1 MINLLELSQQ
11 IRSIMK
17 PNFKLSISEVPFRSN
32 LSFLPLINEIK
43 SAAKNKKDYALHAQ
57 LILAQIENYP
67 VFLKESPDINELH
80 EVADQIPFLMSY
92 VFSPHE
98 VESSMSGV
106 GAPFTDDPIF
116 ESDLLK
122 NIENDKDL
130 DFNMI
135 DDLSDDKCMHL
146 FSKLMFAYAIILKK
160 FYNSDLSMDYFI
172 RYQLNNKL
180 NGLVNFF
187 KLDFDST
194 YINVDY
200 KNELVK
206 LSDDD
211 IKKLINNPL
220 NMDLWLEMLPLD
232 QFEFTGFMKYKFVD
246 ITHLEVISSLKT
258 DLLEKASIINPSN
271 FTNLE
276 NNIRAL
282 FSNSQ
287 LRLGI
292 MALNINQGNL
302 QNRTNFW
309 RGLLG
314 DSGFQCN
321 DYESSI
327 YGEALRTKMP
337 IIIND
342 LSKYQ
347 NTGVIEKAILGKG
360 INNIILTPLILEDQ
374 LVGILELGSPNA
386 YDINFT
392 KLRTIKELVP
402 VFSIALLRTSEELK
416 TQMQATIKEECTAIH
431 PSVEWRFEEAAL
443 NLLNERVIDEN
454 AKMEEIVFENVHP
467 LYGAIDIRNSSHE
480 RNISIQ
486 CDLLEQLNLAKNVFK
501 EAYRIKQMPIYDQ
514 VIYKIEQYNKGI
526 EKGLSSGDESNIL
539 NFIQEHVEPLFSH
552 FNFEDEQ
559 FEEAIKNYKDSL
571 DPKLKMVYNRRK
583 DFEDSLAMINSCV
596 IKCLDKEQE
605 IAQQMYPHYFE
616 KYRTDGVEHNIY
628 LGEAI
633 TQNQDYN
640 PMYLK
645 NLRLWQLI
653 ISCEMSRK
661 TAELKS
667 SLPIPLDT
675 TALILVHSQ
684 KLSIRFRQ
692 DEKKFDVDGAY
703 NIRYEIVKKRIDKAV
718 IKGTNERLTQPG
730 KLSIIF
736 SQGNDMFEYQRY
748 LEYLI
753 AKGYFEDKI
762 ENLVLDDLQGVYGL
776 RALRVTIK
784 EGSNENKDIAEL
796 AQEIGLSE

>member
-1 MINLLELSQQ
+1 
-11 IRSIMK
+11 MK
-17 PNFKLSISEVPFRSN
+17 PNFKLNISEVPFKSN
-32 LSFLPLINEIK
+32 LSFLPLINALK
-43 SAAKNKKDYALHAQ
+43 SDIDNESTYAIQANF
-57 LILAQIENYP
+57 ILSQIEAYP
-67 VFLKESPDINELH
+67 IFFKKNINPVELSEFH
-80 EVADQIPFLMSY
+80 QQIQILMSY
-92 VFSPHE
+92 VYSPLE
-98 VESSMSGV
+98 LKSTMSGV
-106 GAPFTDDPIF
+106 GEPFKDEPIF
-116 ESDLLK
+116 ESNLLK
-122 NIENDKDL
+122 NIEDDQTLDL
-130 DFNMI
+130 TMI
-135 DDLSDDKCMHL
+135 DDLSDDKCMLL
-146 FSKLMFAYAIILKK
+146 FTKLMYAYSIILKK
-160 FYNSDLSMDYFI
+160 FYNSDISMDHFI
-172 RYQLNNKL
+172 RYRLDNKL
-180 NGLVNFF
+180 NGLVNYF
-187 KLDFDST
+187 KFDFDST
-194 YINVDY
+194 YIDVKY
-200 KNELVK
+200 KDELVE

-220 NMDLWLEMLPLD
+220 DMDLWLEMLPLN
-232 QFEFTGFMKYKFVD
+232 QFEFSGFMKYKFTDV
-246 ITHLEVISSLKT
+246 THLEVISSLKT
-258 DLLEKASIINPSN
+258 DLLEKSSIINPTN

-276 NNIRAL
+276 QNIRSL
-282 FSNSQ
+282 FGNSQ

-292 MALNINQGNL
+292 MALNIKQGNV

-309 RGLLG
+309 HGLLG
-314 DSGFQCN
+314 DSGFECC
-321 DYESSI
+321 DYEESI
-327 YGEALRTKMP
+327 YEQTLRTKMP

-342 LSKYQ
+342 LSKHERI
-347 NTGVIEKAILGKG
+347 GRVEKAILGKG

-392 KLRTIKELVP
+392 KLRTIKDLVP
-402 VFSIALLRTSEELK
+402 VFSIALLRTSEELQTK
-416 TQMQATIKEECTAIH
+416 VQATIKEECTAIH
-431 PSVEWRFEEAAL
+431 PCVEWRFEEAAH
-443 NLLNERVIDEN
+443 NLLQKREEDEST
-454 AKMEEIVFENVHP
+454 KMEEIVFEHVHP

-486 CDLLEQLNLAKNVFK
+486 CDLLEQLGLAKKVFQ
-501 EAYRIKQMPIYDQ
+501 EAYRIKKMPIYDQ
-514 VIYKIEQYNKGI
+514 VIYKIEEYSRGI
-526 EKGLSSGDESNIL
+526 KKGLSSGDESNIL

-552 FNFEDEQ
+552 FNFKDEQ
-559 FEEAIKNYKDSL
+559 FKTAITQYKNSL
-571 DPKLKMVYNRRK
+571 DPVLKMVYKRRK
-583 DFEDSLAMINSCV
+583 DFEDSLAMINSCI
-596 IKCLDKEQE
+596 IKYLDKEQE
-605 IAQQMYPHYFE
+605 KAQLMYPHYFE

-684 KLSIRFRQ
+684 TLSIQFRQ

-703 NIRYEIVKKRIDKAV
+703 NIRYEIVKKRIDKSV

-753 AKGYFEDKI
+753 AKDYFEDKI

-784 EGSNENKDIAEL
+784 DGKNNEENITEL
-796 AQEIGLSE
+796 AQEIGLNG

>member
-1 MINLLELSQQ
+1 
-11 IRSIMK
+11 MK
-17 PNFKLSISEVPFRSN
+17 PNFKLSISEIPFKRS
-32 LSFLPLINEIK
+32 LSFLPLINKIK
-43 SAAKNKKDYALHAQ
+43 SAVENKKDHAIHAK
-57 LILAQIENYP
+57 LILSQIEDYP
-67 VFLKESPDINELH
+67 IFFKENPDLDEIRK
-80 EVADQIPFLMSY
+80 VASQVPFLMSY
-92 VFSPHE
+92 IFSPHE
-98 VESSMSGV
+98 IENSMSGV
-106 GAPFTDDPIF
+106 GGPFTDDPIF
-116 ESDLLK
+116 ESNLLK
-122 NIENDKDL
+122 SIEDDKAY
-130 DFNMI
+130 DFKMM
-135 DDLSDDKCMHL
+135 DDFSDDKCMYL
-146 FSKLMFAYAIILKK
+146 FTKLMFAYAIILEK

-172 RYQLNNKL
+172 RYRLDNKL
-180 NGLVNFF
+180 NDLVKYF
-187 KLDFDST
+187 KFDLDST
-194 YINVDY
+194 YIDVKY
-200 KNELVK
+200 KNELVE

-246 ITHLEVISSLKT
+246 VTHLEVISSLKT
-258 DLLEKASIINPSN
+258 DLLEKTSIINPAN
-271 FTNLE
+271 FINLE
-276 NNIRAL
+276 NNIRSL

-292 MALNINQGNL
+292 MAMNISQGNL

-314 DSGFQCN
+314 DSGFQCH
-321 DYESSI
+321 DYENSI

-342 LSKYQ
+342 LSKHD
-347 NTGVIEKAILGKG
+347 NIGVIEKAILGKG

-392 KLRTIKELVP
+392 KIRTIKELIP
-402 VFSIALLRTSEELK
+402 VFSIALLRTSDELK

-443 NLLNERVIDEN
+443 NLINERVVNEN
-454 AKMEEIVFENVHP
+454 AKMEEIVFDNVHP

-486 CDLLEQLNLAKNVFK
+486 CDLLEQLNLAKKIFQ
-501 EAYRIKQMPIYDQ
+501 EAYRIKKMPIYDQ
-514 VIYKIEQYNKGI
+514 VIYKIEQYGKGI
-526 EKGLSSGDESNIL
+526 ENGLSSGDESNIL

-552 FNFEDEQ
+552 FNFNDEQ

-571 DPKLKMVYNRRK
+571 DPNLKMIYKRRK

-605 IAQQMYPHYFE
+605 MAQQMYPHYFE

-653 ISCEMSRK
+653 ITCEMSRK

-675 TALILVHSQ
+675 TSLILVHSQ
-684 KLSIRFRQ
+684 TLSIRFRQ

-703 NIRYEIVKKRIDKAV
+703 NIRYEIVKKRIDKSV

-753 AKGYFEDKI
+753 AKGYFEDNI

-776 RALRVTIK
+776 RALRVSIK
-784 EGSNENKDIAEL
+784 DGDNNQTDIAEL
-796 AQEIGLSE
+796 AQEISLRG

>member
-1 MINLLELSQQ
+1 
-11 IRSIMK
+11 MK
-17 PNFKLSISEVPFRSN
+17 PNFKLSISEIPFKRS
-32 LSFLPLINEIK
+32 LSFSPLINEIK
-43 SAAKNKKDYALHAQ
+43 SAIENKKDHNLHAQ
-57 LILAQIENYP
+57 LILSQIENDP
-67 VFLKESPDINELH
+67 VFFEKSPDIKEL
-80 EVADQIPFLMSY
+80 EKVANKIPFLMSY

-98 VESSMSGV
+98 IENSMNGV
-106 GAPFTDDPIF
+106 SAAFTDDAIF

-122 NIENDKDL
+122 NIENDNAY
-130 DFNMI
+130 DFTMV
-135 DDLSDDKCMHL
+135 DDLSDDRCMYL
-146 FSKLMFAYAIILKK
+146 FTKLMFAYAIILKK

-172 RYQLNNKL
+172 RYRLYNKL
-180 NGLVNFF
+180 NGLVNFY

-194 YINVDY
+194 YIDINY
-200 KNELVK
+200 ENELVD
-206 LSDDD
+206 LSEDD

-232 QFEFTGFMKYKFVD
+232 QFEFSGFMKYKFVD

-302 QNRTNFW
+302 QNRTNLW

-314 DSGFQCN
+314 DSGFECS

-342 LSKYQ
+342 LSKHKD
-347 NTGVIEKAILGKG
+347 NGVIEKAILEKG

-402 VFSIALLRTSEELK
+402 VFSIALLRSSEELK

-443 NLLNERVIDEN
+443 NLLNERNSDEN
-454 AKMEEIVFENVHP
+454 AKMEEIVFEHVHP

-480 RNISIQ
+480 RNKSIQ
-486 CDLLEQLNLAKNVFK
+486 CDLLEQLKLAKDVFE

-514 VIYKIEQYNKGI
+514 VIYKIEQYSKGI
-526 EKGLSSGDESNIL
+526 KKGLSSGDESNIL

-552 FNFEDEQ
+552 FNFKDEQ
-559 FEEAIKNYKDSL
+559 FEVAIKNYKDSL
-571 DPKLKMVYNRRK
+571 DPKLKMVYKRRK

-684 KLSIRFRQ
+684 TLSIRFRQ

-703 NIRYEIVKKRIDKAV
+703 NIRYEIVKKRIDKSV

-762 ENLVLDDLQGVYGL
+762 ENLILDDLQGVYGL

-784 EGSNENKDIAEL
+784 EGSNEKKDIAEL
-796 AQEIGLSE
+796 AQEIGLNE

>member
-1 MINLLELSQQ
+1 
-11 IRSIMK
+11 MK
-17 PNFKLSISEVPFRSN
+17 PNFKLSISEIPFKRS

-43 SAAKNKKDYALHAQ
+43 SAIKSNKDHAIHSQ
-57 LILAQIENYP
+57 LILSQIEDYP
-67 VFLKESPDINELH
+67 VFLKETPDINELQL
-80 EVADQIPFLMSY
+80 VANQIPFLMSY

-98 VESSMSGV
+98 IENSMSGV

-116 ESDLLK
+116 ESNLLK
-122 NIENDKDL
+122 SIENDKTY
-130 DFNMI
+130 DFKMV
-135 DDLSDDKCMHL
+135 DDLSDDKCMYL
-146 FSKLMFAYAIILKK
+146 FSKLMFAYAIILEK

-172 RYQLNNKL
+172 RYRLDNKL

-194 YINVDY
+194 YIDVNY
-200 KNELVK
+200 KNELVE

-232 QFEFTGFMKYKFVD
+232 QFEFSGFMKYKFVD

-292 MALNINQGNL
+292 MALNISQGNL

-309 RGLLG
+309 RGLVG
-314 DSGFQCN
+314 DSGFECN
-321 DYESSI
+321 DYENSI

-342 LSKYQ
+342 LSKYK
-347 NTGVIEKAILGKG
+347 NIGVIEKAILGKG

-402 VFSIALLRTSEELK
+402 VFSIALLRSSEELK

-443 NLLNERVIDEN
+443 NLLNERVSNEN
-454 AKMEEIVFENVHP
+454 AKMEEIVFEHVHP

-486 CDLLEQLNLAKNVFK
+486 CDLLEQLSLAKNVFK
-501 EAYRIKQMPIYDQ
+501 EAYRIKHMPIYDQ
-514 VIYKIEQYNKGI
+514 VIYKIEQYSKGI

-552 FNFEDEQ
+552 FNFKDDQ
-559 FEEAIKNYKDSL
+559 FEEALKNYKDSL
-571 DPKLKMVYNRRK
+571 DPNLKMVYNRRK

-596 IKCLDKEQE
+596 IKCMDKEQE
-605 IAQQMYPHYFE
+605 MAQQMYPHYFE

-684 KLSIRFRQ
+684 TLSIRFRQ

-703 NIRYEIVKKRIDKAV
+703 NIRYEIVKKRIDKSV

-753 AKGYFEDKI
+753 AKGYFEDQI

-784 EGSNENKDIAEL
+784 EGTNEQEDITEL
-796 AQEIGLSE
+796 AQEIGLNR